1 MRTLYSIMAAILMSV
16 AVSGCHN
23 HSHGDE
29 HEHEHEG
36 HVHDATLALTAYG
49 AHVEAFAEVTPL
61 VVGEEQHI
69 ALHLT
74 NLTDFKP
81 IAEATVNVSL
91 NVGGKAVKAEPT
103 EAEGG
108 IYRFELEPQT
118 TGKGELVVAIQGS
131 ETLRMGVTVF
141 DDEHEAHEAAEAV
154 EHHADVA
161 VKFTKEQSWKVDFAT
176 GECRPEPFGG
186 VIKTVG
192 RIEPSPSDQRVIVAA
207 ASGVLTYSRPVVE
220 GQQVGAG
227 TALFSIDASTTA
239 DDNLSVRLSR
249 ARSDYEFALQNYERK
264 KTLAADRIVSEADL
278 LEARR
283 TYEAAKAEYEA
294 LQRNFAGGRQS
305 VVSPIA
311 GYITALYAGNGE
323 YVEAGRQIA
332 AVSQNR
338 NLYITAEIQPKYYDE
353 LKNIVSANLRRLNSD
368 TVYSLAELGGRMVS
382 YGKSTSSG
390 SALVPVVFEVA
401 NKADLLPGSFVD
413 MYITLRSTTNCI
425 AVPVDAVVEEMGNHF
440 VFVQLTPELFEK
452 REIALGA
459 TDGLRYQ
466 IVSGV
471 KTGERIVT
479 RGAVMVKL
487 AQASGAL
494 DAHSGHVH

>member
-1 MRTLYSIMAAILMSV
+1 MKTLYSIMAAIVISV
-16 AVSGCHN
+16 AVAGCH
-23 HSHGDE
+23 SHNE
-29 HEHEHEG
+29 HEHEHEHDG
-36 HVHDATLALTAYG
+36 HVHDASLALTVYG
-49 AHVEAFAEVTPL
+49 SHVEAFADVTPL
-61 VVGEEQHI
+61 VVGEESHI

-74 NLTDFKP
+74 DLTTFKP
-81 IAEATVNVSL
+81 IEKAAVDVSL
-91 NVGGKAVKAEPT
+91 NVGGKVVKAEPT
-103 EAEGG
+103 ETDGG
-108 IYRFELEPQT
+108 IYKFEIEPQT
-118 TGKGELVVAIQGS
+118 AGKGELVVAIRGG

-141 DDEHEAHEAAEAV
+141 DDEHEAHEAAEAE

-192 RIEPSPSDQRVIVAA
+192 RIEPSPSDQRVVVAA
-207 ASGVLTYSRPVVE
+207 ASGVLTYSRPIVE
-220 GQQVGAG
+220 GQQVAAGA
-227 TALFSIDASTTA
+227 AMFSIDASTTA

-249 ARSDYEFALQNYERK
+249 ARSDYEFARQNYERK
-264 KTLAADRIVSEADL
+264 QALAADRIVSEADL

-283 TYEAAKAEYEA
+283 AYEAAKAEYEA
-294 LQRNFAGGRQS
+294 LQRNFAGGRQT
-305 VVSPIA
+305 VVAPIS
-311 GYITALYAGNGE
+311 GYVTALYVGNGE

-353 LKNIVSANLRRLNSD
+353 LKNIASANLRRLNSD
-368 TVYSLAELGGRMVS
+368 TVYSLADLGGRMVS
-382 YGKSTSSG
+382 YGRSTSGG

-413 MYITLRSTTNCI
+413 MYITLRSTTDCI
-425 AVPVDAVVEEMGNHF
+425 AVSVDAVVEEMGNYF

-452 REIALGA
+452 REVALGA
-459 TDGLRYQ
+459 TDGLRYR
-466 IVSGV
+466 ILSGV
-471 KTGERIVT
+471 KSGERIVT

-487 AQASGAL
+487 AQSSGAL